1 MAETPPNPGKPSAPK
16 PVAAPASK
24 PAAAKPAVKKPISA
38 RPPSAPGAKADAT
51 AAPTATAAPNKP
63 TVASSKAAKSKSD
76 PMTTGTTGAGKKPVD
91 LPKKKVALIDRL
103 PKPLAKLLSKL
114 ASDIKDG
121 SGPKIVQQ
129 INDPTNTQRYLDPAI
144 LARLGLNPLVAKL
157 VVEGFISGLH
167 KSPFHGFSVE
177 FADHREYVPGD
188 DLKYLDW
195 YLYARTDNYYIKRYE
210 EETNLRCYIL
220 LDRSA
225 SMGFGTGTITKWDYS
240 AFLASSLAYMMLKQQ
255 DAVGMGLF
263 GSKPG
268 MLVPPRSRT
277 NHLRQL
283 MALMVRNPPQGAT
296 DVGLSLKM
304 IVRNLKRRGMIVV
317 ISDLIDDP
325 PATLAALRLLAS
337 HRHDVVVFHVND
349 AAEFDFPFEGATLM
363 RDMETGEEIEI
374 DPVVVR
380 EAYIKQM
387 DENCEFYR
395 KGLTE
400 MGIDYVLLNTKQP
413 YEYALNHYLQR
424 RMGVGR

>member
-1 MAETPPNPGKPSAPK
+1 MAETPPKPGQNPAG
-16 PVAAPASK
+16 K
-24 PAAAKPAVKKPISA
+24 PAAKAAAKKPISS
-38 RPPSAPGAKADAT
+38 RPTAAPGAPKSEPT
-51 AAPTATAAPNKP
+51 AAPTSAPSAAATAKP
-63 TVASSKAAKSKSD
+63 TVASAKAAKSKAD
-76 PMTTGTTGAGKKPVD
+76 PLATPGAGKKAVD
-91 LPKKKVALIDRL
+91 LPKKKVSFIDRL
-103 PKPLAKLLSKL
+103 PKPLAGLLSKL

-195 YLYARTDNYYIKRYE
+195 FLYARTDNYYIKRYE

-255 DAVGMGLF
+255 DAVGLGLF

-296 DVGLSLKM
+296 DVGMSLKM

-337 HRHDVVVFHVND
+337 HKHDVVVFHVND

-363 RDMETGEEIEI
+363 RDLETGEEIEI

-387 DENCEFYR
+387 DDNCEFYR

-424 RMGVGR
+424 RMGAGR